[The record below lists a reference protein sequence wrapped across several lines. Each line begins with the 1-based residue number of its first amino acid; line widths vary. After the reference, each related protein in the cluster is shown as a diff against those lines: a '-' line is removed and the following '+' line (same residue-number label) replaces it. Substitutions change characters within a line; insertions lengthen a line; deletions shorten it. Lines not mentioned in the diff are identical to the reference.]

1 MANWANDNLWGLD
14 ALWGDDDLTGQSAAA
29 MDRLIAQFN
38 DPTQSPDLQSQIAAH
53 SDRATLLLEALGQIL
68 VAYRLG
74 TSIGDQLD
82 AIGERLDLD
91 RLSLLDALY
100 RIVLGIKAKSV
111 LPTQSTA
118 PQILEICRALIPAG
132 RALTIVDSPP
142 AHFLLTIEDITELEI
157 EILVPFIRDA
167 KAGGVGAHIGYTP
180 VDALVIDSSQAPKGR
195 DFDASGNDRIIWA
208 NPGFSPDH
216 TTPFS
221 ILCWLDVH
229 DAGDDFPRIFSLGT
243 IGDALTSIALYIQRT
258 VNDRCTFAI
267 NRTISAF
274 SWTSVNNAFPP
285 DVGYVPVVLT
295 YDGLADNL
303 TSVVLRINGTPI
315 TRLTGTDGSGA
326 VRPAAGSF
334 MLGDQINAP
343 TGQNLDGQLAG
354 FAILAGVVSD
364 DIIFAYE
371 AGADPGTLDVSNLKF
386 DPELLGLVDSVSGNE
401 GTPTGTNYVN
411 PPPLLQSL
419 PHINPIGKIASSQ
432 GSGSYVEGKISSII
446 ETL

>member
-38 DPTQSPDLQSQIAAH
+38 DPAQSPDLQSQIAAH

-167 KAGGVGAHIGYTP
+167 KAGGVGVHIGYTP

-195 DFDASGNDRIIWA
+195 DFVASANNRIIWA
-208 NPGFSPDH
+208 NPGFSPDLD
-216 TTPFS
+216 TPLSFA
-221 ILCWLDVH
+221 CWIDFHSGGDSYSRVFNVG
-229 DAGDDFPRIFSLGT
+229 DAGDAVYAIL
-243 IGDALTSIALYIQRT
+243 IQIHT
-258 VNDRCTFAI
+258 NGQLVMYI
-267 NRTISAF
+267 NRATAAF
-274 SWTSVNNAFPP
+274 SWGTAPGAVPI
-285 DVGYVPVVLT
+285 DDGYKSLVVT
-295 YDGLADNL
+295 Y
-303 TSVVLRINGTPI
+303 NGTGI
-315 TRLTGTDGSGA
+315 SIGAVTARLGGSPLPRAFGTNGSG
-326 VRPAAGSF
+326 VKVVGSGSY
-334 MLGDQINAP
+334 MLGANVSIP
-343 TGQNLDGQLAG
+343 TSNNLDGQLAAP
-354 FAILAGVVSD
+354 AIYAGVISD

-371 AGADPGTLDVSNLKF
+371 AGADPGTLDIPNLKF
-386 DPELLGLVDSVSGNE
+386 DPELLGFVDSVSEKE
-401 GTPTGTNYVN
+401 GTPTGTNYVD